1 MSRFTLRAG
10 RRRLRR
16 MLRLVVWAQF
26 NPSAA

>member
-16 MLRLVVWAQF
+16 MLRLALWAQF
-26 NPSAA
+26 TPSAA